1 MVKFSPMLTGMRKN
15 GFFFFFFSTFD
26 GYFTFF
32 SFPLGRVS
40 SGRDV
45 MIGWSDCLGKRG
57 TQKRL
62 DFQGRKGGGL
72 PWPCGST

>member
-1 MVKFSPMLTGMRKN
+1 MVF
-15 GFFFFFFSTFD
+15 FFFFFFSTFD

-62 DFQGRKGGGL
+62 DFQGRKGGTTL
-72 PWPCGST
+72 ALRLYVK